1 MAGAESKRV
10 SIQRV
15 NTWTE
20 KADATLAR
28 IVLQNIESG
37 ETQLKGFQQAGA
49 ILGRTVAACGYR
61 WNGVLRRNYRNDID
75 KARQIRNVQ
84 KRAKADSTNT
94 LQPRTQSITSSEAMR
109 DAIGFLQNFETDFRR
124 AEALVAKLERERD
137 ELAGRVRE
145 LEEFAENH
153 QQNTSAPLSA
163 ERLHSDAQTLVEI
176 LQRAKN
182 LVPLQPNTDDESK
195 G

>member
-20 KADATLAR
+20 EADATLAR
-28 IVLQNIESG
+28 TVLQNIESG

-61 WNGVLRRNYRNDID
+61 WNGVLRQEYRNEID
-75 KARQIRNVQ
+75 KAKQMRNVQ
-84 KRAKADSTNT
+84 ERAKTDSTDT
-94 LQPRTQSITSSEAMR
+94 PQPRRESITSSKAMR
-109 DAIGFLQNFETDFRR
+109 DAIHFLQNFEADFRR
-124 AEALVAKLERERD
+124 AEALVTMLERERD
-137 ELAGRVRE
+137 ELAARVG
-145 LEEFAENH
+145 EFEKNAESH
-153 QQNTSAPLSA
+153 QKSIRTPLSA
-163 ERLHSDAQTLVEI
+163 KRLHRDAQTLVDI

-182 LVPLQPNTDDESK
+182 LTIGPSTPDQK
-195 G
+195 